1 MATASSKEIDDCIST
16 FPKETQK
23 LLEQIRTTI
32 RKAAPKA
39 EEKIS
44 YGIPTFYLN
53 GNLVHFSGYKNH
65 IGFYPGAS
73 GIKKFKEEL
82 SVYKNAKGSV
92 HFPLDKK
99 LPLGLITK
107 IVKFRVRENLA
118 KSRVK

>member
-1 MATASSKEIDDCIST
+1 MATANSKEIDDCIST

-92 HFPLDKK
+92 QFPLDKK